1 MNPSGVQERRSAFGY
16 LERSGDREDVSARVV
31 SRRLLMREYLRRAG
45 LGARARPAESTWPTL
60 VPADR

>member
-1 MNPSGVQERRSAFGY
+1 M
-16 LERSGDREDVSARVV
+16 ERSGDREDVSARVV